1 MKIISE
7 APRERVRLLKLV
19 KLYAL
24 YSILSAILCSII
36 VGVYLFSEKPHRSI
50 LYLVGTFL
58 FVTTYLMHL
67 DFLDRLRR
75 TRFNLYWM
83 FFRRYSPPFGSYGF
97 LHIMIS
103 LVLAVADVLKGG
115 YGVLA
120 ALIAVK
126 GLFEII
132 LYGEIRSLM
141 VLSYLHFELTMNN
154 IDLLVIIDP
163 FSK

>member
-1 MKIISE
+1 MRVISE
-7 APRERVRLLKLV
+7 VPRERVRLLRIL
-19 KLYAL
+19 KLYTL
-24 YSILSAILCSII
+24 YSLFSAILCSML
-36 VGVYLFSEKPHRSI
+36 VGLYLFSEKPHKSI

-67 DFLDRLRR
+67 DFLDKLKK
-75 TRFNLYWM
+75 TRFNSYWM

-97 LHIMIS
+97 LHIIIS
-103 LVLAVADVLKGG
+103 LVLAIADVLKGG

-126 GLFEII
+126 GLFEIV
-132 LYGEIRSLM
+132 LHDEIHSLM
-141 VLSYLHFELTMNN
+141 VLSYLHFELTMSN
-154 IDLLVIIDP
+154 IDLLVIVDP